1 MHKKSGQDVSQ
12 ARATLARGV
21 GKDAISLA
29 QTERKPCNCWYRSK
43 ETTGVVALPT
53 PHLAAQLISKQIG
66 IARRR
71 YEVTLAGL
79 LHAVTKTQ
87 TLGQHLPDDK
97 TRAGLKAGALPGK
110 AGAASHP
117 AYGSDTVKD
126 VDRRAIAAP
135 PGKRRLRLSMHI
147 GRITPI

>member
-1 MHKKSGQDVSQ
+1 V
-12 ARATLARGV
+12 
-21 GKDAISLA
+21 
-29 QTERKPCNCWYRSK
+29 
-43 ETTGVVALPT
+43 
-53 PHLAAQLISKQIG
+53 
-66 IARRR
+66 IARWR

-126 VDRRAIAAP
+126 VDRCAIAAP
-135 PGKRRLRLSMHI
+135 PGKPPLAALDAYRAYHSHLNMLT
-147 GRITPI
+147 ITAL